1 MQQKKPEKVLEFE
14 EVTNIL
20 ENLQRLKP
28 GDLEKIQQLN
38 LGILEKLVDTE
49 ESRKVVTKEKYSQC

>member
-49 ESRKVVTKEKYSQC
+49 ESRKVVTKEKDSQC